1 MATPKIQIKR
11 GAYSAIST
19 YVPSLGEPVFDTTNG
34 YLYIGD
40 GTHSISKLTPINQ
53 EHTIYYG
60 S

>member
-1 MATPKIQIKR
+1 MANPKIQVKR
-11 GAYSAIST
+11 GAYSSISA
-19 YVPSLGEPVFDTTNG
+19 YIPSAGEPVFDTTNG

-40 GTHSISKLTPINQ
+40 GTRPISNLTPINQ

>member
-11 GAYSAIST
+11 GTYNAIST
-19 YVPSLGEPVFDTTNG
+19 YVPSLGEPVFDTTNE

-40 GTHSISKLTPINQ
+40 GTHSISNLTPINQ